1 MTNNPTEKA
10 LMARGFDSE
19 TAARLRCAGQTLAKL
34 KLSSEN
40 ALSALGLNAE
50 QIAAIY
56 GGTRPAIPQED
67 LVKVLFA
74 NRWVCCVC
82 RDPQRPIIVHHIN
95 EWSTSRDHSTPNLAV
110 LCTIHHGEAHTNRQ
124 LEQNLTS
131 SRISSLKAQW
141 EQQVVRDDALVIQ
154 QGSQLQLDNWLYF
167 NHLRLFELAQ
177 GLGVDPTAVSG
188 FQQAITAGVCDQAG
202 AVVKRVTAGSFMYAD
217 SDRIQLYYYV
227 TALFSAVMQDVV
239 VRNISDHLDRSVL
252 GCTIAPGDII
262 FVQGAHSFSDELPAP
277 AGIALRRGT
286 RTANH
291 VIISF
296 VFDSAEATSVS
307 AWSLWLTGRQSVGS
321 LIQVKQIRRMD
332 GGLHIAGTVLAIRN
346 DSSDLKGRTYK
357 QSLHDSGL
365 PHQRDDDSDIDM
377 SQFDA
382 VF

>member
-10 LMARGFDSE
+10 LIARGFDSE

-131 SRISSLKAQW
+131 SRISSLKAQ
-141 EQQVVRDDALVIQ
+141 
-154 QGSQLQLDNWLYF
+154 GSM
-167 NHLRLFELAQ
+167 
-177 GLGVDPTAVSG
+177 G
-188 FQQAITAGVCDQAG
+188 TAG
-202 AVVKRVTAGSFMYAD
+202 
-217 SDRIQLYYYV
+217 
-227 TALFSAVMQDVV
+227 
-239 VRNISDHLDRSVL
+239 
-252 GCTIAPGDII
+252 CT
-262 FVQGAHSFSDELPAP
+262 
-277 AGIALRRGT
+277 R
-286 RTANH
+286 
-291 VIISF
+291 
-296 VFDSAEATSVS
+296 
-307 AWSLWLTGRQSVGS
+307 
-321 LIQVKQIRRMD
+321 
-332 GGLHIAGTVLAIRN
+332 
-346 DSSDLKGRTYK
+346 
-357 QSLHDSGL
+357 
-365 PHQRDDDSDIDM
+365 
-377 SQFDA
+377 
-382 VF
+382 